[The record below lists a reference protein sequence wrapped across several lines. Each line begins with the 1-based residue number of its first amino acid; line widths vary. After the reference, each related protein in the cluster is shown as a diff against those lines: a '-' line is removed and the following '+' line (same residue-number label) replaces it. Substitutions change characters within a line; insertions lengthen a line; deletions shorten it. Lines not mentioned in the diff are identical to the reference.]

1 MYREYR
7 LYFDFSGE
15 IMVLNARNC
24 LAKGPRTL
32 LRKIH
37 HLKMIRGVTRF
48 AVSSFYHRRKIVAG
62 TKYEKPIYW
71 SGGSTIETRLKES
84 RYSND
89 GTGFDVMVHAKRRGL
104 PGMFQIW

>member
-37 HLKMIRGVTRF
+37 HLKMIRGVTRI
-48 AVSSFYHRRKIVAG
+48 AVSSFYHRGKIVAG
-62 TKYEKPIYW
+62 ILNKTKYEKPIYW
-71 SGGSTIETRLKES
+71 SGGS
-84 RYSND
+84 
-89 GTGFDVMVHAKRRGL
+89 RRV
-104 PGMFQIW
+104 